1 MTRQTDSRPPSPRR
15 RRVRLQRRDW
25 HGDWATV
32 ATYATIEAAEAAM
45 ARHDE
50 ARPGVYRVTA
60 PRAWLLDR
68 NDVHG
73 WDDLRSGRL
82 SERAVVPMGVAR
94 G

>member
-1 MTRQTDSRPPSPRR
+1 M
-15 RRVRLQRRDW
+15 RLQRRDRFGVW
-25 HGDWATV
+25 CTV
-32 ATYATIEAAEAAM
+32 ATYATIDAAEAVM

-60 PRAWLLDR
+60 PTAWLLER
-68 NDVHG
+68 HDVHG

-82 SERAVVPMGVAR
+82 SERAVALMGVAR

>member
-1 MTRQTDSRPPSPRR
+1 MTRQTDPRSPSPRR
-15 RRVRLQRRDW
+15 RPVRLQRRD
-25 HGDWATV
+25 HGVWNTV
-32 ATYATIEAAEAAM
+32 ATYATIDAAETAL

-60 PRAWLLDR
+60 PRAWILDR

-82 SERAVVPMGVAR
+82 SERAAVRGGAR
-94 G
+94 